1 MSNFKDKKPRL
12 ETSEN
17 QLMFVSSHTQREVV
31 PSEFSWR
38 SEFIHDLHP
47 ATERTALLYHL
58 SYLDLGKFPKLE
70 RLIREQAVETQML
83 FGSSEAVLM
92 KCVATGSNLVSSVFP
107 MLMTAFEK
115 NKPVLALR
123 SLEKART
130 WINDIIRAMDATVQR
145 YYQHIQS
152 VARCTSDV
160 IQEKKEREEKRTENT
175 QVKSLQE
182 AVAKLEEELRKHNRD
197 MKELE
202 RKIKDKDC
210 ELQNHIAHT
219 SEKQSGIWMHLLQF
233 IAMTDPADTAKTE
246 SLNADLS
253 YLTSEKDDLQAR
265 KQTIQVK
272 LTDLQLKLS
281 TCKTQPGVIPSPVHL
296 EDVQLCLLQ
305 IQQILI
311 ELQKFWENVRTLLD
325 SMKDQSFVE
334 EDLFQDLKEGFLTS
348 IKATGKYWQRFGECC
363 QRAQVIFSVQSKD
376 AFKFLE
382 TNPSSLSKDEW
393 EKQRRS
399 ITERLNEISPRV
411 SSIAAITERYY

>member
-1 MSNFKDKKPRL
+1 
-12 ETSEN
+12 
-17 QLMFVSSHTQREVV
+17 
-31 PSEFSWR
+31 
-38 SEFIHDLHP
+38 
-47 ATERTALLYHL
+47 
-58 SYLDLGKFPKLE
+58 
-70 RLIREQAVETQML
+70 
-83 FGSSEAVLM
+83 M
-92 KCVATGSNLVSSVFP
+92 KC
-107 MLMTAFEK
+107 
-115 NKPVLALR
+115 
-123 SLEKART
+123 
-130 WINDIIRAMDATVQR
+130 IILFR

-281 TCKTQPGVIPSPVHL
+281 TSRTQPG
-296 EDVQLCLLQ
+296 
-305 IQQILI
+305 
-311 ELQKFWENVRTLLD
+311 
-325 SMKDQSFVE
+325 
-334 EDLFQDLKEGFLTS
+334 
-348 IKATGKYWQRFGECC
+348 
-363 QRAQVIFSVQSKD
+363 
-376 AFKFLE
+376 
-382 TNPSSLSKDEW
+382 
-393 EKQRRS
+393 
-399 ITERLNEISPRV
+399 ERC
-411 SSIAAITERYY
+411 